1 MGPAISL
8 QHVEGRKQFVD
19 NATKRSL
26 KKPDQFVALTET
38 GVHWA
43 GEHRQKTILGAL
55 TLVVVVIAIVGG
67 YSLFEHRS
75 AAAAT
80 AFGDA
85 MQVYQTP
92 IASPTQPVGPGVKTY
107 PSAKDRAAAAN
118 AQFTQVASQYG
129 LTKSGK
135 LANYFAGLTYMD
147 EGQNGPAEEALKKT
161 ASSWDSGL
169 AALGKSSLAELYQQT
184 NRDAQAIDLYNEL
197 AKGNATTFPPTL
209 AKLQLAELYQS
220 QGKTEDA
227 RRIYAQLKD
236 SDKDAKGKPGPASL
250 IASEKLNP
258 KAATPGIQAQ

>member
-1 MGPAISL
+1 M
-8 QHVEGRKQFVD
+8 D

-43 GEHRQKTILGAL
+43 GEHRQKTILGAVI
-55 TLVVVVIAIVGG
+55 LVVAVIAIVGG
-67 YSLFEHRS
+67 YSFYEHRS
-75 AAAAT
+75 SAAAT
-80 AFGDA
+80 AFGAA

-92 IASPTQPVGPGVKTY
+92 IAAPNQPVPPGTKTY

-118 AQFTQVASQYG
+118 TQFVQVANQYG
-129 LTKSGK
+129 LTKDGK
-135 LANYFAGLTYMD
+135 LANYFAGLTYLE
-147 EGQNGPAEEALKKT
+147 EGQNGPAEEAFKKT

-169 AALGKSSLAELYQQT
+169 SALGKGSLAQLYQQT
-184 NRDAQAIDLYNEL
+184 NRDAQAIDIYNDL
-197 AKGNATTFPPTL
+197 AKGSSNTFPPTL

-227 RRIYAQLKD
+227 RKIYAQIKD
-236 SDKDAKGKPGPASL
+236 SDKDSKGKPGPASQ

-258 KAATPGIQAQ
+258 KAAAQAPGIQAQ

>member
-1 MGPAISL
+1 
-8 QHVEGRKQFVD
+8 VD

-43 GEHRQKTILGAL
+43 GEHRQKTIVAAVTLV
-55 TLVVVVIAIVGG
+55 LVVVAIVGG
-67 YSLFEHRS
+67 YSFYEHRS
-75 AAAAT
+75 TEAAT
-80 AFGDA
+80 AFGSA

-92 IASPTQPVGPGVKTY
+92 IASPTQPVPPGMKTFK
-107 PSAKDRAAAAN
+107 SAKDRAAAAN
-118 AQFTQVASQYG
+118 AQFVQVASQYG
-129 LTKSGK
+129 LTKDGK

>member
-1 MGPAISL
+1 M
-8 QHVEGRKQFVD
+8 D

-43 GEHRQKTILGAL
+43 GEHRQKTIVAAVTLV
-55 TLVVVVIAIVGG
+55 LVVVAIVGG
-67 YSLFEHRS
+67 YSFYEHRS
-75 AAAAT
+75 TEAAT
-80 AFGDA
+80 AFGSA

-92 IASPTQPVGPGVKTY
+92 IASPTQPVPPGMKTFK
-107 PSAKDRAAAAN
+107 SAKDRAAAAN
-118 AQFTQVASQYG
+118 AQFVQVASQYG
-129 LTKSGK
+129 LTKDGK

>member
-1 MGPAISL
+1 
-8 QHVEGRKQFVD
+8 VD

-43 GEHRQKTILGAL
+43 GEHRQKTITAAVA
-55 TLVVVVIAIVGG
+55 LVVAVIAIVGG
-67 YSLFEHRS
+67 YSLYEHRS
-75 AAAAT
+75 TAAAT
-80 AFGDA
+80 AFGSA

-92 IASPTQPVGPGVKTY
+92 VAAPNQPVPPGTKTF
-107 PSAKDRAAAAN
+107 PSAKERAAAAN
-118 AQFTQVASQYG
+118 TQFVQVASQYG

-135 LANYFAGLTYMD
+135 LANYFAGLTYME

-169 AALGKSSLAELYQQT
+169 SALGKSSLAQLYQQT
-184 NRDAQAIDLYNEL
+184 NRDSQAIDLYNDL
-197 AKGNATTFPPTL
+197 AKGSSNTFPPTL

-220 QGKTEDA
+220 EGKTEDA
-227 RRIYAQLKD
+227 RKIYAQIKD
-236 SDKDAKGKPGPASL
+236 SDKDSKGKPGPASL

-258 KAATPGIQAQ
+258 KAAPVAPGVEAQ